1 MTSLRLRSVL
11 ALAALLSLAAPAAE
25 PAEVL
30 FSFDAE
36 DFTSPASADGVL
48 ELARL
53 FTQEGVVG
61 HFALVG
67 YMASSFVER
76 GRTDV
81 IEALKPH
88 LVMTHTLSHSVHP
101 NLMEASDLEDYSLAH
116 DAVLAREAEAL
127 GMIKAAT
134 GAGRVWGAVPPGNSD
149 SYVAYYVYAE
159 LGIRYFCGAS
169 FASHLSRDDFWFCN
183 LRHVP
188 YGLSWEE
195 IFDRGEKFDADA
207 FLDRLAKTRRSFV
220 YCHPNKVHAKVFWDE
235 LNYKGR
241 NLREWGRWELSPRR
255 PDDEANAYLE
265 KIREL
270 LRRIKGDPRF
280 RITTLAEIDK
290 SQKPRRAMSL
300 DDVPSVRASLERSFG
315 PVREPGSWSL
325 SDCFLAA
332 VHFLRGGKSFAPGMA
347 YGFLSRPI
355 GVAEPVKVRR
365 EDLVAAA
372 KEMDVSRFLPASIR
386 VGSVEIGPAD
396 FLMAALE
403 VLATGADEATVTPR
417 DQLGGFGPIGRLS
430 KLRFAG
436 TWLHSPQ
443 FEDKYLSERMRLQIW
458 TLRYE

>member
-1 MTSLRLRSVL
+1 MMLPRLRSIL
-11 ALAALLSLAAPAAE
+11 ASAAMFALAAPAAE
-25 PAEVL
+25 PVEVL

-48 ELARL
+48 ELASL

-67 YMASSFVER
+67 YMARSLVER

-81 IEALKPH
+81 LAALRPH
-88 LVMTHTLSHSVHP
+88 LVMTHSLSHSVHP
-101 NLMEASDLEDYSLAH
+101 NLMEVSDLEDYALAH

-127 GMIKAAT
+127 GMVRAAT
-134 GAGRVWGAVPPGNSD
+134 GVERVWGAVPPGNSD
-149 SYVAYYVYAE
+149 SYVAYYAYAE
-159 LGIRYFCGAS
+159 MGLRFFCGAS
-169 FASHLSRDDFWFCN
+169 FASHLCSDDFWFCN

-195 IFDRGEKFDADA
+195 IFDRGAKFDDDA

-220 YCHPNKVHAKVFWDE
+220 YCHPNKVHAKAFWDE
-235 LNYKGR
+235 LNYKGG
-241 NLREWGRWELSPRR
+241 NLRKWGRWEMSPRR
-255 PDDEANAYLE
+255 PDDEASAYLE
-265 KIREL
+265 RIRGL

-280 RITTLAEIDK
+280 RITTLAEVEAR
-290 SQKPRRAMSL
+290 QKPRRDISL
-300 DDVPSVRASLERSFG
+300 DDVAGVKASLERSFG

-325 SDCFLAA
+325 ADCFLAA

-347 YGFLSRPI
+347 YGFLTRPR

-372 KEMDVSRFLPASIR
+372 REIDVSRFLPASIR
-386 VGSVEIGPAD
+386 VGSAEIGPAD

-417 DQLGGFGPIGRLS
+417 DQLGGFGPLDRLS

-443 FEDKYLSERMRLQIW
+443 FEDKFLSDRMRLQIW